1 MADSPPIRV
10 SDERILE
17 LNDQIQS
24 ALLLYVAINKDHIR
38 FDMPDKDH
46 PPDAPTICVFLYDIQ
61 EDMKLRHSLPGLA
74 RSSAPR
80 FVPVKCC
87 YLLTYWDSLKESVV
101 GPRSQT
107 MKVMNQV
114 LNALLNLETVLLST
128 AEEEEESSILTRVIE
143 PSEQLAG
150 LGNLWQS
157 FGDKPRLCLNLAVT
171 VPVKLT
177 STTEIVPSI
186 SHLKLDTQL
195 GAVDNLSA
203 DAVMRVFSAALI
215 KQVDPKTALERAQL
229 EKLLITV
236 SPDKSETTNKINQL
250 TVNVIGELAPSLYD
264 RVDSSSIKKLAE
276 SLSFGIKLSLVM
288 DGLKNS
294 KSDIVEE

>member
-1 MADSPPIRV
+1 MTNSPPSRV

-24 ALLLYVAINKDHIR
+24 ALLLYVDINKDHIR

-46 PPDAPTICVFLYDIQ
+46 PPDVPTICIFLYDIQ
-61 EDMKLRHSLPGLA
+61 EDMKLRHSLPGLV

-80 FVPVKCC
+80 YAPVKCC
-87 YLLTYWDSLKESVV
+87 YLLTYWDSLNESVV

-114 LNALLNLETVLLST
+114 LNALLNLETVLLSKT
-128 AEEEEESSILTRVIE
+128 EEGEEPSILTRVIE

-177 STTEIVPSI
+177 PVTGPAPAI
-186 SHLKLDTQL
+186 SQLQLETQL

-203 DAVMRVFSAALI
+203 DAVIRAFSAALI
-215 KQVDPKTALERAQL
+215 KQVEPKTALERAQL

-236 SPDKSETTNKINQL
+236 SPDTSAPTNKVNQL
-250 TVNVIGELAPSLYD
+250 AVNVIGMLTPSLYE
-264 RVDSSSIKKLAE
+264 RVDSSKIKTFVEDLSSYVKF
-276 SLSFGIKLSLVM
+276 SLNM
-288 DGLKNS
+288 EGLKRIES
-294 KSDIVEE
+294 GVIER

>member
-1 MADSPPIRV
+1 MAESPPIRV

-128 AEEEEESSILTRVIE
+128 AEEGEEASILTRVIE

-177 STTEIVPSI
+177 PATELVPAI
-186 SHLKLDTQL
+186 SHLKLDTQM
-195 GAVDNLSA
+195 SA
-203 DAVMRVFSAALI
+203 IDGSSTDVLI
-215 KQVDPKTALERAQL
+215 RAFNATLIERLAPKTALERAQL
-229 EKLLITV
+229 GKLQVTI
-236 SPDKSETTNKINQL
+236 SPDAIAGVNEFIVRVEGTVAPTLLDRLKSELSNIQSAHADL
-250 TVNVIGELAPSLYD
+250 F
-264 RVDSSSIKKLAE
+264 VDIDD
-276 SLSFGIKLSLVM
+276 V
-288 DGLKNS
+288 
-294 KSDIVEE
+294 KSAGDVTME